1 MDGVGRAVDPA
12 QHDSDEDDFE
22 PAREYDSS
30 DSDDGNDGDTSMG
43 GDDQPMDDQRFAQIT
58 GTLLDMFP
66 APPARQLKETSE
78 QLALLLDFC
87 QQRETPEGEL
97 VDKLSQI
104 IRSLSTPD
112 EVASLVEEALENLA
126 ERSPQDPSRAKK
138 LLRTLEKSKGLTLLR
153 KSTTPDKKHL

>member
-1 MDGVGRAVDPA
+1 MMQEDDGAGGAVDPA

-66 APPARQLKETSE
+66 APPARQLTSHP
-78 QLALLLDFC
+78 AATSAPVGTVA
-87 QQRETPEGEL
+87 RP
-97 VDKLSQI
+97 
-104 IRSLSTPD
+104 SLFPGKD
-112 EVASLVEEALENLA
+112 
-126 ERSPQDPSRAKK
+126 PQHFIARFPARM
-138 LLRTLEKSKGLTLLR
+138 
-153 KSTTPDKKHL
+153 PQV